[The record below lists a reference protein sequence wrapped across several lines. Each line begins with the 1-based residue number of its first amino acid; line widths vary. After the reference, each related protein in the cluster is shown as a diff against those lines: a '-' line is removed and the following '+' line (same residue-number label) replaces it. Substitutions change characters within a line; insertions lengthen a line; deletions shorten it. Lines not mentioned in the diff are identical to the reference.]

1 MKILRLWAQQNLW
14 TAKKRG
20 KRRRRGGRK
29 EEREGRGSGKC
40 LEGCGMGMFALRSAT
55 MDSRVP
61 LHASRCGLICSQK
74 TRRVRGP
81 AAAALRTVFSERG
94 VGESSLRG
102 AAVLAASVAQPRGRD
117 VPFELAAGPRQLR
130 KLRGAAAPSKS
141 KRALGEPK
149 RPWV

>member
-1 MKILRLWAQQNLW
+1 
-14 TAKKRG
+14 
-20 KRRRRGGRK
+20 
-29 EEREGRGSGKC
+29 
-40 LEGCGMGMFALRSAT
+40 MGMFALRSAT

-81 AAAALRTVFSERG
+81 AALRTVFSERG

>member
-1 MKILRLWAQQNLW
+1 
-14 TAKKRG
+14 
-20 KRRRRGGRK
+20 
-29 EEREGRGSGKC
+29 
-40 LEGCGMGMFALRSAT
+40 MGMFALRSAT

-94 VGESSLRG
+94 VGESSMRG

-117 VPFELAAGPRQLR
+117 AAGPRQLR
-130 KLRGAAAPSKS
+130 KLLGAGAPSQS
-141 KRALGEPK
+141 KRAWGEPK

>member
-1 MKILRLWAQQNLW
+1 
-14 TAKKRG
+14 
-20 KRRRRGGRK
+20 
-29 EEREGRGSGKC
+29 
-40 LEGCGMGMFALRSAT
+40 MGMFALRSAT

-61 LHASRCGLICSQK
+61 LHASPCGLICSQK

>member
-1 MKILRLWAQQNLW
+1 
-14 TAKKRG
+14 
-20 KRRRRGGRK
+20 
-29 EEREGRGSGKC
+29 
-40 LEGCGMGMFALRSAT
+40 MGIFALRSAT

-117 VPFELAAGPRQLR
+117 VPFELAGRSELWASRSDLGSRTQPRGQVRLDWDTRKVRATCSVVRLR
-130 KLRGAAAPSKS
+130 WGC
-141 KRALGEPK
+141 RADMIFCEMSPLTTELT
-149 RPWV
+149 